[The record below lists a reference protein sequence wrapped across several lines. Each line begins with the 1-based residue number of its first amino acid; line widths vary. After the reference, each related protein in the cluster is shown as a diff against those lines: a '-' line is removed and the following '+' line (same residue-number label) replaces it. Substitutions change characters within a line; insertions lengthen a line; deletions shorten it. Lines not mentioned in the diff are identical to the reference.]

1 MHKYKKT
8 VTIQKEQS
16 LNFLMTMSQ
25 KGQSSMGH
33 SSEKSAVE
41 R

>member
-8 VTIQKEQS
+8 VTIPEEPS
-16 LNFLMTMSQ
+16 LFFLMTMSQ
-25 KGQSSMGH
+25 KGQSLMGH
-33 SSEKSAVE
+33 SAEKSAVE